1 LKKVKTG
8 IVHIGNKIYYINNNS
23 ATSVIENLN
32 NPLKEINNTKLE
44 EHPREDNAAIVYES
58 NSWKYIRVVTYDEF
72 IKYITKEEDPKPEQE
87 TNKYYNID
95 LYEYSTGYNL
105 EKLKIVFKD
114 EEEAKESG
122 EEFDDRRENIRET
135 EIIDFDFSI
144 FPKSN
149 IIKNSEGII
158 SIVGGVVDGEPDN
171 IRGYTFN
178 KKTATAWDFS
188 KKTTYTYL
196 VEEPFAINVLIEDGL
211 KPIAHN
217 EENGEIEYSPIEVI
231 LNVRPQEDT
240 QEDTQEDIQ
249 ENSIYY
255 DLMKYNGKWYYF
267 NNSIQY

>member
-44 EHPREDNAAIVYES
+44 EHPREDNVAIVYKS

-105 EKLKIVFKD
+105 ERLGIIFETDVSD
-114 EEEAKESG
+114 TS
-122 EEFDDRRENIRET
+122 RREVIENKINR
-135 EIIDFDFSI
+135 FDFSI

-158 SIVGGVVDGEPDN
+158 SIIGGVVD
-171 IRGYTFN
+171 
-178 KKTATAWDFS
+178 
-188 KKTTYTYL
+188 
-196 VEEPFAINVLIEDGL
+196 
-211 KPIAHN
+211 
-217 EENGEIEYSPIEVI
+217 
-231 LNVRPQEDT
+231 
-240 QEDTQEDIQ
+240 
-249 ENSIYY
+249 
-255 DLMKYNGKWYYF
+255 
-267 NNSIQY
+267 